1 MNQKSVIKLV
11 SANIEMNKHLGA
23 VSELLKREKP
33 DIVCLQEVLERD
45 LPYFEQLLGMKG
57 KHIPM
62 ATLESPSFENAIRG
76 LPFGIAMF
84 SRFPTVYKVDYYSG
98 NPNSLPACIEGDE
111 GNKLLL
117 RGAFSVFGKAFT
129 IGVTHFTWTPDGEAD
144 EAQRRDLSEL
154 FSILKQS
161 PDIVFC
167 GDFNAPR
174 GREIWQ
180 EIAKQYTDNLPL
192 HYTSSIDPILHR
204 AKGLQVM
211 VDGLFSTPAYTVSD
225 VRLVEGISDHTA
237 VVVLI
242 ERV

>member
-1 MNQKSVIKLV
+1 MTRDKIKLV

-33 DIVCLQEVLERD
+33 DIVCLQEVLERNT
-45 LPYFEQLLGMKG
+45 PYFETTLGMAG
-57 KHIPM
+57 KFVPM
-62 ATLESPSFENAIRG
+62 ATLESLFFEKEIRG

-84 SRFPTVYKVDYYSG
+84 SRFPTVYNVNYYSG

-117 RGAFSVFGKAFT
+117 RGVFSAFGKAFT
-129 IGVTHFTWTPDGEAD
+129 VGVTHFTWTPDGEAD

-174 GREIWQ
+174 GREIWT
-180 EIAKQYTDNLPL
+180 EIAKRYHDNIPSE
-192 HYTSSIDPILHR
+192 YTSSLDPKLHR
-204 AKGLQVM
+204 VGHLLYV
-211 VDGLFSTPAYTVSD
+211 VDGLFSTPGYKVSK
-225 VRLVEGISDHTA
+225 VRLVEGVSDHKTIVGLVEKA
-237 VVVLI
+237 
-242 ERV
+242 